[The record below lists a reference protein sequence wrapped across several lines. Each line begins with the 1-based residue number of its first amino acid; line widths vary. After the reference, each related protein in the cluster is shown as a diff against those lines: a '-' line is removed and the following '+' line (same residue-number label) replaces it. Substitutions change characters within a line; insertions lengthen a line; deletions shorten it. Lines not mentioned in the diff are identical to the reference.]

1 VLDAG
6 DSFFAVERPVEETPG
21 RLYLGVCGMG
31 QRFKSVQTR
40 VYTTV
45 LAAAQVLY
53 ERHGAAA
60 DPWMTTVGYFN
71 SLRELGGMRRMI
83 DDEVANRLRR
93 TERRKLANRYLD
105 EKDIVEL
112 TSRVTSSD
120 IPEVLDRLGVRFTG
134 TKPGKGERWPLSVA
148 LATNMISVGV
158 DVPRL
163 GLMVVSGQPKATA
176 EYIQATSRVGR
187 DTAGPGF
194 VITLYNWARP
204 RDLSH
209 YETFEHYHQTY
220 YRQVEALSVTPF
232 ARRALDRGLTAL
244 LIAEARHTRADW
256 NPKAAA
262 QIVPVNQTEFD
273 PIAASLEARAE
284 LIASK
289 DAAHEVDALVKDRRD
304 KWSKQQKSPGVTLTY
319 ARGRGDAVDLLQ
331 APEAGPW
338 TVFTVPN
345 SLREVEVGAN
355 LQLREDDPSDDPDLP
370 YPDPPTPA
378 DEDEDEDEPDL
389 TGERAPAAEDAD
401 EVDAGVVI
409 EEPVA

>member
-1 VLDAG
+1 
-6 DSFFAVERPVEETPG
+6 
-21 RLYLGVCGMG
+21 
-31 QRFKSVQTR
+31 

-53 ERHGAAA
+53 EKYAAAA

-71 SLRELGGMRRMI
+71 ALRELGGMRRMI

-93 TERRKLANRYLD
+93 TDRRGLAVRYLN
-105 EKDIVEL
+105 EQDIVEL

-120 IPEVLDRLGVRFTG
+120 IPDVLDRLGVRFTG
-134 TKPGKGERWPLSVA
+134 KKPDKGERWPLSIA

-163 GLMVVSGQPKATA
+163 GLMICSGQPKTTA

-187 DTAGPGF
+187 DGRGPGL

-244 LIAEARHTRADW
+244 LVSEARHTHADW
-256 NPKAAA
+256 NPKPAA
-262 QIVPVNQTEFD
+262 QIVPVNQIDFD
-273 PIAASLEARAE
+273 PIAASLRLRAE
-284 LIASK
+284 LIANQ
-289 DAAHEVDALVKDRRD
+289 AAATEVDQLVKTRRD
-304 KWSKQQKSPGVTLTY
+304 KWSKQQKAPGVTLAY
-319 ARGRGDAVDLLQ
+319 ARGRGDAVNLLQ
-331 APEAGPW
+331 TPEAGPW
-338 TVFTVPN
+338 TDFTVPN

-355 LQLREDDPSDDPDLP
+355 LQLREDDPSDDPHAP
-370 YPDPPTPA
+370 FPDPPTAAA
-378 DEDEDEDEPDL
+378 DGEETDLHGDEAQ
-389 TGERAPAAEDAD
+389 GAEDAD
-401 EVDAGVVI
+401 PVDAEVVL
-409 EEPVA
+409 EEPVV